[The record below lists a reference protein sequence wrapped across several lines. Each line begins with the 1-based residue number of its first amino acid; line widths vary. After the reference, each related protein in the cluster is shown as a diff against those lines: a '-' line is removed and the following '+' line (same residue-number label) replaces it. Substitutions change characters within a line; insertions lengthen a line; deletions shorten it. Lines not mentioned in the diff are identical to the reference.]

1 MVTNQ
6 RLSTTRRATRTA
18 TAIDCARS
26 NRARSIRA
34 RGFSLIEVLVSLA
47 ITGTLLTATL
57 AALDTSFKSY
67 KSTTEGASTN
77 VITRMVMHRLM
88 TMIRTGSEFGPY
100 PVDPLDRAQNPVD
113 STFIEFVSINDP
125 NTLRRQ
131 VLRVER
137 RDAAIAAEGPFEL
150 WYVQVDFTNG
160 VETSR
165 IQRPLLTGVQ
175 QVRFELEYDVGPRLK
190 TATVDL
196 TVRANDFQ
204 DAQIQGD
211 LETPSIRLV
220 SSVSPRRLD

>member
-1 MVTNQ
+1 
-6 RLSTTRRATRTA
+6 
-18 TAIDCARS
+18 
-26 NRARSIRA
+26 
-34 RGFSLIEVLVSLA
+34 
-47 ITGTLLTATL
+47 
-57 AALDTSFKSY
+57 
-67 KSTTEGASTN
+67 
-77 VITRMVMHRLM
+77 MHRLM